1 MNIDDSEIIDKNLKL
16 IYKKNGEFYRTSFI
30 DLNNNQLS
38 GNESQILAA
47 LLEKLDLVTITNY
60 RVDLTSFGLEIIK
73 QGGWIL
79 YLDNKQKTQL
89 RTETKEK
96 LEFEKL
102 EVELKKVKFDYKT
115 RYIAI
120 ISIVIAV
127 VSFFMSLYSLLF

>member
-1 MNIDDSEIIDKNLKL
+1 MNIDNNEIIDKNLKL

-38 GNESQILAA
+38 GNESQILAT
-47 LLEKLDLVTITNY
+47 LFEKLDLVTITNY
-60 RVDLTSFGLEIIK
+60 RVDLTSFGLEVIK
-73 QGGWIL
+73 QGGWTL
-79 YLDNKQKTQL
+79 YLDNKQKIQL

>member
-1 MNIDDSEIIDKNLKL
+1 MKIAVGQGSCGIAAGAQKAYDIL
-16 IYKKNGEFYRTSFI
+16 ISSL

-38 GNESQILAA
+38 GNESQILAT

>member
-1 MNIDDSEIIDKNLKL
+1 MNIDDSELIDKNLKL

-38 GNESQILAA
+38 GNESLILAT

-60 RVDLTSFGLEIIK
+60 RVDLTSFGLEVIK

-79 YLDNKQKTQL
+79 YLDNKQIIQL

>member
-38 GNESQILAA
+38 GNESQILAT